1 MEFRFPRML
10 ITILAGAAL
19 SLSGAIIQ
27 SVTKNPIAEPGILG
41 INAGGG
47 FAIALFI
54 SIGQINPDNF
64 VYVLPVISVIGGVAT
79 AIVIFLF
86 SVNKKDGITPS
97 SMVLIGVGMQTALYG
112 GSITLMSKFNEDQSE
127 FIATWFA
134 GNIWGDDWTF
144 VIATIPW
151 LIIIIPFLLYKS
163 NVLNLINTHEHIAKG
178 LGVKIEKT
186 CSSILYCC
194 CFIINCRGCCRCY
207 CIYWFNGA
215 TYCKI
220 NYWATSSTLL
230 PISIIVGAFLLV
242 LSDTIGKVILEPTG
256 VPAGIVV
263 AIIGAPY
270 FIYLMYKSKSI

>member
-1 MEFRFPRML
+1 MDVKDMKQRLLNLEAVFSEKETLLTDLDRAIGDGDHGVNML
-10 ITILAGAAL
+10 RGFKSLKDKIDDSSMSSLFKSTGMAL
-19 SLSGAIIQ
+19 MS
-27 SVTKNPIAEPGILG
+27 N
-41 INAGGG
+41 
-47 FAIALFI
+47 
-54 SIGQINPDNF
+54 
-64 VYVLPVISVIGGVAT
+64 IGGVAT

-178 LGVKIEKT
+178 LGVKIEKERVVLFFIAVVL
-186 CSSILYCC
+186 SSIAVAVVGAIA
-194 CFIINCRGCCRCY
+194 FIGLMGPHIAKSIIGPRHQL
-207 CIYWFNGA
+207 F
-215 TYCKI
+215 
-220 NYWATSSTLL
+220 L